1 MKYSLA
7 KESWDDKEYKSLQRV
22 IDSNMFTM
30 GSEVFKCEEKFAAW
44 NNSRF
49 SIMVNSGSSANLLM
63 IGALMYHSDKKI
75 KLSPGDEV
83 IVPAVSWSTSYY
95 PIHQYGLKMKF
106 VDIDIDTLNFNL
118 HDLSSAITEKTKCIM
133 CVNLLGNPNEF
144 EKIYN
149 LTKDKD
155 ILIIEDNCE
164 SLGASINNKKT
175 GTFGIMGTYSSYFS
189 HHISSIEG
197 GFVVTDD
204 EELYHIMLSL
214 RSHGWT
220 RHLPTKNKLTGTK
233 SRNSFDESFKFVL
246 PGYNLRPIEFMGA
259 LASDQI
265 DKLDK
270 LIEARRTNADLF
282 IEICKEY
289 NFIKPQ
295 KALGKSSWFG
305 FSLICINEAEGR
317 RQEVLDIFLS
327 HEIEIRPIVGGNFT
341 KNEVIKYFDYELH
354 NDLTNAKIV
363 DENGFFIGNHHFEMS
378 EEFKVL
384 KLALEDVKI
393 ALGTNSD

>member
-7 KESWDDKEYKSLQRV
+7 KESWNDKEYKSLQRV

-30 GSEVFKCEEKFAAW
+30 GSEVSKCEEKFAAW
-44 NNSRF
+44 NDSRF

-63 IGALMYHSDKKI
+63 IAALMYHSDEKI
-75 KLSPGDEV
+75 RLIPGDEV
-83 IVPAVSWSTSYY
+83 IVPAVSWSTTYY
-95 PIHQYGLKMKF
+95 PLHQYGLKIKF

-118 HDLSSAITEKTKCIM
+118 EDLKSAISEKTRCIM
-133 CVNLLGNPNEF
+133 CVNLLGNPNDF
-144 EKIYN
+144 EAINK
-149 LTKDKD
+149 LTQEKD

-164 SLGASINNKKT
+164 SLGASIGNKKT

-220 RHLPTKNKLTGTK
+220 RHLPNENKVTGTK
-233 SRNSFDESFKFVL
+233 SANNFDESFKFVL

-265 DKLDK
+265 DKLDN
-270 LIEARRTNADLF
+270 LIKARRVNADLF

-295 KALGKSSWFG
+295 QVIGESSWFG

-317 RQEVLDIFLS
+317 RQEVLDIFID
-327 HEIEIRPIVGGNFT
+327 HEIEIRPIVSGNFT
-341 KNEVIKYFDYELH
+341 KNEVIKYFNYELH
-354 NDLTNAKIV
+354 NNLINAKIL
-363 DENGFFIGNHHFEMS
+363 DENGFFIGNHHFDMT

-384 KLALEDVKI
+384 KLALDDIKI
-393 ALGTNSD
+393 SLKSNSD